1 MSFRSKV
8 TLAGFIVLSTAC
20 NTEAG
25 TPLGPDAVVGPALN
39 ANKGGSK
46 SQQADLLLISDG
58 STNGSGTLTRLP
70 NGITTHINIDA
81 GVIPVGDVVTL
92 WGAIFNETSECTHPI
107 PDVSVCDFPDIEA
120 ANGNLVWLG
129 SGIMSG
135 GSTQVTGHVMVGD
148 ASGDI
153 LGLFGLAS
161 GPGLLDP
168 AGAVVHVVVRTH
180 GQPIPG
186 QLQSQRKTFL
196 GPNCT
201 VDALAGEPCADLLFA
216 AFELVP

>member
-8 TLAGFIVLSTAC
+8 TLAGFIALAAAC

-25 TPLGPDAVVGPALN
+25 TPLGPDSGAEPALN
-39 ANKGGSK
+39 ASMGGSR
-46 SQQADLLLISDG
+46 SQSADLLRISDL
-58 STNGSGTLTRLP
+58 STGGSGTLTRLP
-70 NGITTHINIDA
+70 SGITTHITVDP
-81 GVIPVGDVVTL
+81 GVIPEGDVITL
-92 WGAIFNETSECTHPI
+92 WGAIFNDPSKCTHPI

-129 SGIMSG
+129 SGIASG
-135 GSTQVTGHVMVGD
+135 GSTRYTGHVMVGD

-153 LGLFGLAS
+153 LGLFGLSS

-168 AGAVVHVVVRTH
+168 AGAVVHVVIRTH

-186 QLQSQRKTFL
+186 ALQSQRKTFL

-201 VDALAGEPCADLLFA
+201 VEAEPEEPCADLLFA

>member
-8 TLAGFIVLSTAC
+8 TLAGLIVLSAAC

-25 TPLGPDAVVGPALN
+25 TPLGLDTSVEPALN
-39 ANKGGSK
+39 ANMGGSK

-70 NGITTHINIDA
+70 HGITTHINLDA
-81 GVIPVGDVVTL
+81 GVIPAGDVVTL
-92 WGAIFNETSECTHPI
+92 WGAIFNDPSKCTHPI
-107 PDVSVCDFPDIEA
+107 PGVSVCDFPDIEA

-129 SGIMSG
+129 SGIVSG
-135 GSTQVTGHVMVGD
+135 GSTQVTGHVNVGD

-153 LGLFGLAS
+153 LGLFGLSS
-161 GPGLLDP
+161 GPGLLNP
-168 AGAVVHVVVRTH
+168 AGVVVHVVVRTH

-186 QLQSQRKTFL
+186 ALQAQRKTFL

-201 VDALAGEPCADLLFA
+201 VDDLPGEPCADLLFA